1 MRAYL
6 VTGIAILMLANAAQ
20 HTLAQRRVTHEEL
33 VYAGPSSGMMSQQI
47 GASSID
53 ILEHDLGDLNGD
65 GSDEFVAA
73 VETPKII
80 DGARERLVVIFQ
92 KQQGKWML
100 WKFSEAPILN
110 SEEGGVLGDPFD
122 NIAIQ
127 NQMLFISH
135 YGGSNWRWS
144 MEDGY
149 RFDGEDIILSEH
161 RSYWGSFCDEKVE
174 WEIDLAKGI
183 AHCASAREE
192 CPEGYGN
199 NGHVDSIPKMEAFE
213 IPNTFKIKFEQRNDS
228 TIRFVSP
235 KHGMETSL

>member
-1 MRAYL
+1 MRASL
-6 VTGIAILMLANAAQ
+6 VTGIAIVMLANTAQ
-20 HTLAQRRVTHEEL
+20 HSLAQRRVTHEEL
-33 VYAGPSSGMMSQQI
+33 VYVGPSSAMMSQQI

-122 NIAIQ
+122 DIGIQ
-127 NQMLFISH
+127 DQVLFISH

-174 WEIDLAKGI
+174 WEIDLTKGI

-192 CPEGYGN
+192 CPEGFGD

>member
-1 MRAYL
+1 MQPFFVMSSAL
-6 VTGIAILMLANAAQ
+6 LMLALA
-20 HTLAQRRVTHEEL
+20 TSCSLAQRLVTHEEL
-33 VYAGPSSGMMSQQI
+33 VYAGPSSDMIANQI

-80 DGARERLVVIFQ
+80 DGARERLVIIFQ
-92 KQQGKWML
+92 KQLGKWVL
-100 WKFSEAPILN
+100 WKFSESPILN
-110 SEEGGVLGDPFD
+110 SEEGGVVGDPFD
-122 NIAIQ
+122 DIAIQ
-127 NQMLFISH
+127 DQKLFISH

-144 MEDGY
+144 VEDGY

-161 RSYWGSFCDEKVE
+161 RSYWGSLCDEKVE

-192 CPEGYGN
+192 CPEGFGN
-199 NGHVDSIPKMEAFE
+199 NGHVDSIPKMEAFV
-213 IPNTFKIKFEQRNDS
+213 IPTTFKIKFEQRNDS